1 MNPLLAQFIPEARDL
16 LEQAGSGMLAL
27 ERDHRS
33 ESVINDVFRAVHTLK
48 GSSGLF
54 DIAPLTRLVHA
65 AEDLLGEVRTGH
77 LEVTPDIVDR
87 LLDSLD
93 LVGRWIDS
101 LEARETLPSDAEA
114 AMAERVAVLRQ
125 WLVPQSSGTD
135 AGAAADVLLPPPNW
149 LGELDEDLRMA
160 AFSAVAGGPLVAW
173 SFLPDE
179 GCFFR
184 GDDPVA
190 MVRQSPGLL
199 GLRVKAQGGVMPEFA
214 TFDPLASILAFEVLS
229 QPTAAAIEEH
239 MRYAAE
245 AVDIRPIEAVDLAF
259 ATGPSAGG
267 PVFGDFRR
275 IAAGY
280 MASGDA
286 AGLAHA
292 VETLLG
298 MVAADCFQASALRWC
313 RLIIETSG
321 LATPALLE
329 WMIDAVATG
338 AMSPRPAIPA
348 SSAAPAETSKAAEPA
363 TASINLDPADR
374 TRIQAIAHEQI
385 AVLETPTDLATAGG
399 RLESVGNVLVHLGR
413 ALGLGLKAEVAEALA
428 PVRASG
434 DLAALRRLVDG
445 LGEGADAEIVAVPPG
460 AIDAPPAVA
469 PSAPMPALPAEPEH
483 RAAEAAPDVKSVGRV
498 LRIDQSKIDSIMNLV
513 AELIVAKNGLSYLAT
528 RAEQVHGAR
537 AVARE
542 IKDQFAVIDRIT
554 QGLQV
559 GVMSVRMMPVG
570 QVFQRFPRLVRD
582 ISRKLGKKIELV
594 IEGEDTEADKNVLES
609 LADPLIHMVRN
620 SLDHG
625 IEMPEE
631 RLAAGK
637 PEHGTLRITARQ
649 ENDFVVIEV
658 RDDGKGIDPE
668 AIKRKAVASGI
679 ITAERAAQMSD
690 QEAANLV
697 FAAGFSTKEEVSD
710 LSGRGVGMDVVRSAV
725 VKAGGDV
732 KLRSTLGTG
741 TSVVVRLPLTMA
753 VTRIVTIDCQ
763 GRIFGIPMDLVVE
776 TVRLKTEHIHR
787 FKDME
792 TFVLRDAII
801 PIVRL
806 ARLLDL
812 PADEAPAGAADEEA
826 VMVVRIDRERV
837 GVIVDGFRERM
848 EVIVKPME
856 GVLDGMAGF
865 SGTALLG
872 DGRVLLIL
880 DLQEMM

>member
-1 MNPLLAQFIPEARDL
+1 MNALLAQFIPEARDL
-16 LEQAGSGMLAL
+16 LEQAGTGMLAL

-33 ESVINDVFRAVHTLK
+33 QSVINDVFRAVHTLK

-65 AEDLLGEVRTGH
+65 AEDLLGEVRTGQ

-93 LVGRWIDS
+93 LVGQWIDS
-101 LEARETLPSDAEA
+101 LEAREKLPVDAEG

-125 WLVPQSSGTD
+125 WLEPRET
-135 AGAAADVLLPPPNW
+135 GAAGGAATAEAPLPPPDW
-149 LGELDEDLRMA
+149 LGELAEADRMA
-160 AFSAVAGGPLVAW
+160 AFSAVSAGPLVAW
-173 SFLPDE
+173 SFRPDE

-184 GDDPVA
+184 GDDPLA

-199 GLRVKAQGGVMPEFA
+199 ALRVLPQDGAFPDLAG
-214 TFDPLASILAFEVLS
+214 FDPLTSILAFEILS
-229 QPTAAAIEEH
+229 RPSAAGIEEH

-245 AVDIRPIEAVDLAF
+245 AVEIRPIEAADLALP
-259 ATGPSAGG
+259 AGSSAGG
-267 PVFGDFRR
+267 PVFGDFGRL
-275 IAAGY
+275 AQGY
-280 MASGDA
+280 LDSGDA
-286 AGLAHA
+286 ASLAHA
-292 VETLLG
+292 AATLLG
-298 MVAADCFQASALRWC
+298 MVAGDSFQASALRWC
-313 RLIIETSG
+313 QLILATSG
-321 LATPALLE
+321 LGEVDLLARMVE
-329 WMIDAVATG
+329 AVATG
-338 AMSPRPAIPA
+338 VLPPRRPAAASIPTPA
-348 SSAAPAETSKAAEPA
+348 PAVSSATSSADPAERRRVHAVA
-363 TASINLDPADR
+363 R
-374 TRIQAIAHEQI
+374 EQL
-385 AVLETPTDLATAGG
+385 AVLETQTDAAVAGG
-399 RLESVGNVLVHLGR
+399 RLESVGAILVRLGR
-413 ALGLGLKAEVAEALA
+413 ASGLDLEADVAASLA

-434 DLAALRRLVDG
+434 DLTALRAVVARL
-445 LGEGADAEIVAVPPG
+445 EGGKVGPAPG
-460 AIDAPPAVA
+460 
-469 PSAPMPALPAEPEH
+469 PSPIPAERADVAARTEPEP
-483 RAAEAAPDVKSVGRV
+483 RAAEAPEAAAPEVKPVGRV

-528 RAEQVHGAR
+528 RAEEVHGAR

-625 IEMPEE
+625 IELPED

-637 PEHGTLRITARQ
+637 SEHGTLRITARQ

-658 RDDGKGIDPE
+658 RDDGKGIDPD
-668 AIKRKAVASGI
+668 AVKRKCVASGV

-690 QEAANLV
+690 EEAANLV
-697 FAAGFSTKEEVSD
+697 FAAGFSTKEVVSD

-732 KLRSTLGTG
+732 MLRSTLGQG

-776 TVRLKTEHIHR
+776 TVRLKTEDIHR

-812 PADEAPAGAADEEA
+812 PAEEGASEAAGDEA
-826 VMVVRIDRERV
+826 VMVVRIGRERV

-848 EVIVKPME
+848 EVIVKPLE
-856 GVLDGMAGF
+856 GVLDGMPGF

-880 DLQEMM
+880 DLQEML